1 MSCAFPFRTD
11 APLIQCSWPAD
22 KWEKIVQFE
31 LVVSSRTKAFQTN
44 ERLPQVWQDIFLKQ
58 SWETGPSRT
67 EPLAMPSIRQG
78 RHYGR
83 GDLAVALLPGFLF
96 LHSPPHSPLAFTPP
110 PHLKRQCGTFYI
122 INFSFPIHLWSAERE
137 RGGRERGRE

>member
-1 MSCAFPFRTD
+1 MNAAPHWTASPLAVRNHSPAEKIRTALLRLNPD

-96 LHSPPHSPLAFTPP
+96 LHSPPILPWPSLLLPT
-110 PHLKRQCGTFYI
+110 
-122 INFSFPIHLWSAERE
+122 
-137 RGGRERGRE
+137 